1 MAGRTL
7 LADLDSYEISTREEL
22 ETYDEEKDYRK
33 IVLVLY
39 IEQMWNGTLGGW
51 THEKKFNKK
60 DINKKLAD
68 GTFKKNVIKDVMNKE
83 KTADRAK
90 ATKKKAEVKAE
101 KDYNAIDKVKK

>member
-39 IEQMWNGTLGGW
+39 IEQMWNGTLGG
-51 THEKKFNKK
+51 
-60 DINKKLAD
+60 
-68 GTFKKNVIKDVMNKE
+68 
-83 KTADRAK
+83 
-90 ATKKKAEVKAE
+90 
-101 KDYNAIDKVKK
+101 